1 MVWVDL
7 YLTNLFLMAI
17 RTQTFF
23 AFVRAYLPLLAFFT
37 AGHTLSFI
45 CPSSNHSLGP
55 ASILQV

>member
-1 MVWVDL
+1 
-7 YLTNLFLMAI
+7 MAI

-23 AFVRAYLPLLAFFT
+23 AFVRAYLPFLAFFT

-45 CPSSNHSLGP
+45 WPSSNHSLDP